1 MKQEPKII
9 DYPIIKFSMDV
20 HRSTTY
26 SWPEGK
32 DGKGDKLFETDT
44 SLKTFEFEEDIDLID
59 VFSTPINDEK
69 PGTVQDRAAERE
81 LAVFKKRWVGGPVSN
96 KRQDR
101 FGSYLCAVVRGN

>member
-9 DYPIIKFSMDV
+9 DYPIIKFSIDV
-20 HRSTTY
+20 HRSTTH

-59 VFSTPINDEK
+59 V
-69 PGTVQDRAAERE
+69 
-81 LAVFKKRWVGGPVSN
+81 LAHPSMTRNQGPCRTEPLKEN
-96 KRQDR
+96 
-101 FGSYLCAVVRGN
+101 

>member
-26 SWPEGK
+26 SWPKGK

-44 SLKTFEFEEDIDLID
+44 SLKTFEFDDHGARLLKEYGVGIKIEIIFEYFL
-59 VFSTPINDEK
+59 F
-69 PGTVQDRAAERE
+69 
-81 LAVFKKRWVGGPVSN
+81 FK
-96 KRQDR
+96 
-101 FGSYLCAVVRGN
+101 